1 MKKILYILLGS
12 FTLILGILGIL
23 LPILPTTPFLLL
35 TVFFYS
41 KGSNRIHQWFISTKI
56 YQSKIELFAKE
67 KAMYRRDKWILLIF
81 VDIVLIISAIII
93 SNIYVTWFLVVL
105 DLIKYF
111 YFFKYVKT
119 VPNKLN
125 ITQIEKNTIAET
137 V

>member
-56 YQSKIELFAKE
+56 YKSKIELFAKE
-67 KAMYRRDKWILLIF
+67 KTMYRRDKWILLLF

-93 SNIYVTWFLVVL
+93 ANVYVTWFLVGL

-111 YFFKYVKT
+111 YFVKYVKT
-119 VPNKLN
+119 VPNKLK
-125 ITQIEKNTIAET
+125 IT
-137 V
+137 

>member
-1 MKKILYILLGS
+1 MKKVFYIILGS
-12 FTLILGILGIL
+12 LTLIFGIIGIL

-56 YQSKIELFAKE
+56 YKSKIELFAKE
-67 KAMYRRDKWILLIF
+67 KTMYRRDKWILLLF

-93 SNIYVTWFLVVL
+93 ANVYVTWFLVGL

-111 YFFKYVKT
+111 YFVKYVKT
-119 VPNKLN
+119 VPNKLK
-125 ITQIEKNTIAET
+125 IT
-137 V
+137 